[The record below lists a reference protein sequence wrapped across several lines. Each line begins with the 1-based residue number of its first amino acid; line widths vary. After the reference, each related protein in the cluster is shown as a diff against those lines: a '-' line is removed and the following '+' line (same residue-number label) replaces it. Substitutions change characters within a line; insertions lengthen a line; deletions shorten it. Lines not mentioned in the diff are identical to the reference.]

1 MSPHVTDFTQKE
13 IFMAQSYIDLEMNIE
28 PQMPKRKDYQ
38 IGCIGAGFIMADVHL
53 VSYKDAGFNPI
64 AIASRTPAN
73 AKAAAEKR
81 GIAKV
86 YDHWS
91 QLVQDQDVEILDIAF
106 PPDQQVEIIQEAVK
120 QKHIKGILAQKPLAM
135 NYPDARR
142 LVETCNAAGVALAVN
157 QNMRYDQSMRA
168 LKTIL
173 DRGYLGEPVLATI
186 EMRAI
191 PHWQPF
197 LKDYGRL
204 TLLNMSIHHID
215 AFRYLFGDPEKV
227 IVSARKDPRTSFEH
241 TDGIAL
247 YILEYANGL
256 RASGWDD
263 VWAWPGEGT
272 EKDIYIKWRVEGLD
286 GMAQGTIGWPSY
298 PTPTPSTI
306 DFTTR
311 KQPGCWLKPRW
322 NKVWFPDAFAG
333 TMAQLL
339 RAVESGSEPEISG
352 ADNLRTMATID
363 ACYRSLAEERTVRL
377 NEILQA

>member
-1 MSPHVTDFTQKE
+1 
-13 IFMAQSYIDLEMNIE
+13 MAQSYIDLEMNID
-28 PQMPKRKDYQ
+28 PLMPKRRDFR

-53 VSYKDAGFNPI
+53 VSYNDAGFNPI

-73 AKAAAEKR
+73 AKAVAEKR

-91 QLVQDQDVEILDIAF
+91 QLVQDPDVEILDIAF

-135 NYPDARR
+135 SYPDARR

-215 AFRYLFGDPEKV
+215 VFRYLFGDPEKV
-227 IVSARKDPRTSFEH
+227 IVSARKDPRTTFEH

-272 EKDIYIKWRVEGLD
+272 EKDMYIKWRVEGLE

-311 KQPGCWLKPRW
+311 KQPGYWLKPRW
-322 NKVWFPDAFAG
+322 SKVWFPDAFAG